1 MEKKEIIEKAI
12 ARLTDE
18 EYLIYLNWLAGRGYC
33 THEDMI
39 KYDMECY
46 AFEENLTSEQVYND
60 CLEII
65 NDLK

>member
-18 EYLIYLNWLAGRGYC
+18 ENLIYIDWLIGLGYN

-39 KYDMECY
+39 EYNMECY

-65 NDLK
+65 NYLK

>member
-18 EYLIYLNWLAGRGYC
+18 EYSIYLDWLMSLGYN

-39 KYDMECY
+39 EYNMECY

-60 CLEII
+60 YLEII
-65 NDLK
+65 NYLK